1 MGTIKRE
8 TESFQ
13 IIMMIKEIYSLMNN
27 HIGLGMRMSGLT
39 NQQVMIV
46 KILAH
51 KKEMTLTSLC
61 SELSLTK
68 ATVSGII
75 KRLEEA
81 GYIEK
86 TKKDKDECNTYITL
100 SYKGKEFAYSL
111 KKAMNDSFCNVFKEL
126 PSEELNQIKQS
137 LEILINKMQ

>member
-1 MGTIKRE
+1 MDRIKRE
-8 TESFQ
+8 TESFE

-27 HIGLGMRMSGLT
+27 HIGLGMKVSGLT
-39 NQQVMIV
+39 NQQVMII

-51 KKEMTLTSLC
+51 QKEITLTGLC
-61 SELSLTK
+61 KELSLTK

-86 TKKDKDECNTYITL
+86 AKKESDKRSTYITL
-100 SYKGKEFAYSL
+100 SDKGKTFAYSF
-111 KKAMNDSFCNVFKEL
+111 KKDMDDSFCNVFQKL
-126 PSEELNQIKQS
+126 SIEELDQIKHA
-137 LEILINKMQ
+137 LELLISKM

>member
-1 MGTIKRE
+1 MDRIKRE
-8 TESFQ
+8 TESFE

-27 HIGLGMRMSGLT
+27 HIGLGMKVSGLT
-39 NQQVMIV
+39 NQQVMII

-51 KKEMTLTSLC
+51 QKEITLTGLC
-61 SELSLTK
+61 KELSLTK

-86 TKKDKDECNTYITL
+86 AKKESDKRSTYITL
-100 SYKGKEFAYSL
+100 SDKGKTFAYSF
-111 KKAMNDSFCNVFKEL
+111 KKDMDDSFCNVFQKL
-126 PSEELNQIKQS
+126 SIEEFDQIKHA
-137 LEILINKMQ
+137 LELLINKM

>member
-8 TESFQ
+8 TECFE

-27 HIGLGMRMSGLT
+27 HIGLGMRISGLT
-39 NQQVMIV
+39 NQQVMVI

-51 KKEMTLTSLC
+51 EKEMTLTSLC
-61 SELSLTK
+61 KELSLTK
-68 ATVSGII
+68 ATVSGMI

-86 TKKDKDECNTYITL
+86 TKRDCDKRNTYITL
-100 SYKGKEFAYSL
+100 SNKGKEFAYSF

-126 PSEELNQIKQS
+126 TGEELEQIRRS
-137 LEILINKMQ
+137 LELLIHKM

>member
-1 MGTIKRE
+1 MDRIKRE
-8 TESFQ
+8 TESFE

-27 HIGLGMRMSGLT
+27 HIGLGMKVSGLT
-39 NQQVMIV
+39 NQQVMII

-51 KKEMTLTSLC
+51 QKEITLTGLC
-61 SELSLTK
+61 KELSLTK

-86 TKKDKDECNTYITL
+86 AKKESDRRSTYITL
-100 SYKGKEFAYSL
+100 SDKGKTFAYSF
-111 KKAMNDSFCNVFKEL
+111 KKDMDDSFCNVFQKL
-126 PSEELNQIKQS
+126 SIEELDQIKHA
-137 LEILINKMQ
+137 LELLISKM

>member
-39 NQQVMIV
+39 NQQVMVV

-61 SELSLTK
+61 S
-68 ATVSGII
+68 
-75 KRLEEA
+75 
-81 GYIEK
+81 
-86 TKKDKDECNTYITL
+86 
-100 SYKGKEFAYSL
+100 
-111 KKAMNDSFCNVFKEL
+111 
-126 PSEELNQIKQS
+126 
-137 LEILINKMQ
+137 

>member
-1 MGTIKRE
+1 MDRVKRE
-8 TESFQ
+8 TECFE

-27 HIGLGMRMSGLT
+27 HIGVGMKVSGLT
-39 NQQVMIV
+39 NQQVMII

-51 KKEMTLTSLC
+51 QKEKTMTQLC
-61 SELSLTK
+61 KELSLTK

-86 TKKDKDECNTYITL
+86 TKKESDKRNTYITL
-100 SYKGKEFAYSL
+100 SDKGKVFAYSF
-111 KKAMNDSFCNVFKEL
+111 KKDMDDSFCNVFKKLSIEDL
-126 PSEELNQIKQS
+126 TQIKYA
-137 LEILINKMQ
+137 LKLLIRKI

>member
-1 MGTIKRE
+1 MDRIKRE
-8 TESFQ
+8 TESFE

-27 HIGLGMRMSGLT
+27 HIGLGMKVSGLT
-39 NQQVMIV
+39 NQQVMII

-51 KKEMTLTSLC
+51 QKEITLTGLC
-61 SELSLTK
+61 KELSLTK

-86 TKKDKDECNTYITL
+86 AKKESDKRSTYITL
-100 SYKGKEFAYSL
+100 SDKGKTFAYSF
-111 KKAMNDSFCNVFKEL
+111 KKDMDDSFCNVFQKL
-126 PSEELNQIKQS
+126 SIEEFDQIKHA
-137 LEILINKMQ
+137 LELLISKM